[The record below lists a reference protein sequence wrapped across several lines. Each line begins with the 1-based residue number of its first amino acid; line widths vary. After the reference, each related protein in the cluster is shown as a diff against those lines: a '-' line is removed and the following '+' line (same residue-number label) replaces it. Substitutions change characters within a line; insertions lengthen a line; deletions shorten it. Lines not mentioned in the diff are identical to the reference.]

1 MTKFFNKSQNPC
13 FWAIFLIFGAKTF
26 LENQAVV
33 HNFIWV
39 SSTMLCNDTIPRKRP
54 DWRKGRRKDGRTDI
68 TYFKGAFQLPPG
80 VQKNYYMFAFFVW
93 SPLINLC
100 SSEYSITCHF
110 SAEEWQKNGQR
121 HVQDKYLLHEI
132 HTFCMRYIPSAWDTY
147 LLHEIHTFCSAC
159 DATRWK
165 RGLI

>member
-1 MTKFFNKSQNPC
+1 MTKFFNKFQNPC

-33 HNFIWV
+33 HNFMWV

-54 DWRKGRRKDGRTDI
+54 DRRKDRRKDGRTDI
-68 TYFKGAFQLPPG
+68 PYFKGAFRLPPG

-100 SSEYSITCHF
+100 SSEDSIICHF
-110 SAEEWQKNGQR
+110 STEEWQKNGQR
-121 HVQDKYLLHEI
+121 HVQD
-132 HTFCMRYIPSAWDTY
+132 TY
-147 LLHEIHTFCSAC
+147 LLHEIHTFCRAW
-159 DATRWK
+159 DAIRWT